1 MQLAIKRIYSH
12 ADSDACSDATFAS
25 NASKRKC
32 ELQLICARIYVYCI
46 PRNGSRSLSITGK
59 MDAQVE
65 EELELAV
72 LLARM
77 LTRMLAYRLKS
88 IRVDSKQA
96 PLQDIEWIRAIAGFI
111 GQIHMC
117 ANNISFPVSL
127 FENKQHIVT
136 RAQDQGVGYRYLA
149 LLGLPRRG
157 SGSFSSQ
164 SSSG

>member
-1 MQLAIKRIYSH
+1 MRIQMLAQMLPLLLMPRRESANYSLY
-12 ADSDACSDATFAS
+12 AQGQTCTVS
-25 NASKRKC
+25 
-32 ELQLICARIYVYCI
+32 